1 MALYRQYKNGIYA
14 KKYKGY
20 FIVPPKDNT
29 NKVWKIMDLDLK
41 EVVKGIPSLYD
52 AIWETD
58 KLAADEEELLAMYQ
72 LYQKTLQELEILIA
86 ELTFE
91 KTHNGLSEAE
101 VKVLDY
107 AGKILDR
114 KRNGKEIGDTYD
126 ERRKN
131 TAVGE

>member
-1 MALYRQYKNGIYA
+1 MASYRLYKNGLYA

-29 NKVWKIMDLDLK
+29 KKVWTVMDLDK
-41 EVVKGIPSLYD
+41 VVVIENIPSLYD
-52 AIWETD
+52 AFWEVD

-72 LYQKTLQELEILIA
+72 LYQKTLQELEILMA

-101 VKVLDY
+101 VKVMDY
-107 AGKILDR
+107 AAKILDR
-114 KRNGKEIGDTYD
+114 KRNGKEMGDTYD

-131 TAVGE
+131 TAAGE